1 MESIGNTFRNDD
13 EGGERNSLA
22 TGAIPPLVWTGE
34 EPLVLNNGNPVEE
47 TLQTSPL
54 PFSDYS
60 DGLRKTTIRNR
71 RRILWSQ
78 QLQHLQLELSRLE
91 REVQLMENNDK
102 FHDKF

>member
-47 TLQTSPL
+47 TLQTSL
-54 PFSDYS
+54 ASFS
-60 DGLRKTTIRNR
+60 DGLSQTTIRNR